1 MQLEKLKSKKM
12 SFDLAKHGLNLKK
25 GFKTNLVSFWRTK
38 KKKNGNEDRRRGE
51 EEEEEEEERK
61 KRRGGDQAKK
71 YGTTNLEY
79 GAWIFGMDPWFCL
92 VNGLPQT

>member
-38 KKKNGNEDRRRGE
+38 KNGNEERRRGE
-51 EEEEEEEERK
+51 EEEE
-61 KRRGGDQAKK
+61 KRRRSSKK
-71 YGTTNLEY
+71 VWNY
-79 GAWIFGMDPWFCL
+79 
-92 VNGLPQT
+92 

>member
-38 KKKNGNEDRRRGE
+38 NGNEERRRGE
-51 EEEEEEEERK
+51 EEEEEEE
-61 KRRGGDQAKK
+61 KRRRSSKK
-71 YGTTNLEY
+71 VWNY
-79 GAWIFGMDPWFCL
+79 
-92 VNGLPQT
+92 